1 MEKKNVDARGELCPK
16 PLIMTKKALKG
27 FNGELIVLLDNETAY
42 ENVQRFLSDNG
53 KAFSADERNGEYTIR
68 VNSDGSPAENTA
80 AEDYCPVP
88 VSSSA
93 AVVQKAAPYVIAFSS
108 DRMGTGDDDLGK
120 ILIQGFC
127 NTIKEADPLPGS
139 LVFYNSGV
147 KLAIEGSPVLSALKA
162 LEEDGI
168 KLLVCGTCAD
178 YFDVKDKVGA
188 GIISNMYDILDCLTT
203 AGHVVKP

>member
-1 MEKKNVDARGELCPK
+1 MESKSVDARGELCPK

-27 FNGELIVLLDNETAY
+27 FSGELTVLLDNDTAY

-53 KAFSADERNGEYTIR
+53 KSFSANKNNGEYMIR
-68 VNSDGSPAENTA
+68 VNADGTPAENTR

-88 VSSSA
+88 VNPSRDSSA
-93 AVVQKAAPYVIAFSS
+93 QASYVIAFSS
-108 DRMGTGDDDLGK
+108 DRMGTGDDDLGR

-127 NTIKEADPLPGS
+127 NTIKEADPLPGT

-147 KLAIEGSPVLSALKA
+147 KLAAEGSSVLPALKS
-162 LEEDGI
+162 LEESGI

-178 YFDVKDKVGA
+178 YFEIKDRIGA
-188 GIISNMYDILDCLTT
+188 GIISNMYDIMSAMTG
-203 AGHVVKP
+203 AGHIIKP